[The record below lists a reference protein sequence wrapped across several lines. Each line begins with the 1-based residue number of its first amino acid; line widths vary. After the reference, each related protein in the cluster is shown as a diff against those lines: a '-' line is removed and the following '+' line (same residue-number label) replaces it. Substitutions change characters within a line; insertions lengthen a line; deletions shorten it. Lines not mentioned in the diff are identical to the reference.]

1 MISENK
7 IVKAAQESR
16 ADAGLSCGT
25 THGLAYESGFEA
37 GAHWV
42 REHEVGPLENKIL
55 AIEHEAGHKIF
66 ALREALE
73 FIASE
78 HPGGDNNGQIEIEI
92 AREALKASEVK

>member
-73 FIASE
+73 WIALPSARE
-78 HPGGDNNGQIEIEI
+78 DAAQLRCDK